1 MIRQHPLDLFNV
13 TMLLNAEGI
22 SRDIYV
28 TFLTYM
34 LGHPRPINE
43 VMAPNWKALD
53 DVFKSEFD
61 GMTFEAVTLEALMA
75 VRTEMV
81 VALQKH
87 FTKKDYAFLLSFK
100 QGCPDWSLFD
110 YPAAAELPAIRWKLH
125 NIGRLAENPQKHA
138 EQLARLEA
146 VLDDWLAHSGN

>member
-1 MIRQHPLDLFNV
+1 MGRQHPRDLFDV
-13 TMLLNAEGI
+13 LMLLNAEGI

-28 TFLTYM
+28 GFLTYM

-53 DVFKSEFD
+53 DAFKSEFD

-75 VRTEMV
+75 VRAEV
-81 VALQKH
+81 AALQKD

-125 NIGRLAENPQKHA
+125 NIGRLAENPQKHS
-138 EQLARLEA
+138 EQLARLGA